1 MKNVYLINGQD
12 NRIEN
17 IILTE
22 DEYTPPGGFS
32 IIENDGQYQIGDIYG
47 EEKPAPT
54 ADEIAEATKQLIR
67 NEIDELERGNMIP
80 RVTREFI
87 LVVME
92 KEAKA
97 SNITSDQL
105 YNANI
110 GYRKLKDLDS
120 QIRALRAKL

>member
-1 MKNVYLINGQD
+1 MKNVYLIKHGN

-17 IILTE
+17 IILVT
-22 DEYTPPGGFS
+22 DDYSPPEGFFT
-32 IIENDGQYQIGDIYG
+32 IENDGVYSMGDTYG
-47 EEKPAPT
+47 QLPPEPT
-54 ADEIAEATKQLIR
+54 PEEIAEATKQLIR
-67 NEIDELERGNMIP
+67 NEIDELERGSMIP

-97 SNITSDQL
+97 ANITSDQL
-105 YNANI
+105 YSANI

-120 QIRALRAKL
+120 QIRALRAQL